1 MPNTRFTRR
10 QLIRLAA
17 VAGAALFTPFPH
29 ARVNAR
35 TNSRQTTFD
44 GSVDVFVGPLSSWT
58 NLKTK
63 YGAQGDGIADDTNAL
78 QAALDELGNTDT
90 SPVLWIPAGTYRI
103 TKTLTWTRTIG
114 DGLMSILGEHPATT
128 KILWDGAPDE
138 TMFQTHNINNSR
150 FGRITWDGNGRASCA
165 ILHTSSGSSS
175 GNEHADEFFQNV
187 AIGIRGGTMDTQ
199 MVAEMSVLRCRF
211 STCSRAGISVENP
224 NSVDWWI
231 WQSHFEDC
239 YVGVTSG
246 YGQGS
251 FQVFNSIFKRST
263 FADTFIGFA
272 SYHVLADNYS
282 LNSRALCLAPFS
294 WNQLELVIQ
303 RNTILD
309 PTLGSNPPEPRGGGL
324 DHLFPYA
331 VAPKELPGPIA
342 VKYYGPLLLL
352 DNLIRSRPAQVAP
365 VVEIG
370 EDLVAIGNTFTIKN
384 PLQAGKRILE
394 FENSTV
400 DPKTLDIPVQS
411 PPEPL
416 PLFDGK
422 IFEVAPNADAAQIQ
436 TQINNAAGAGGRAVV
451 HLPYGT
457 YPLTQTLVLPPD
469 SNIQLV
475 GDGRTILDW
484 TGASDGVA
492 VNVRGPSHTTLRDL
506 VIRDTRE
513 QATGL
518 RVTNFDQ
525 PAATV
530 FMQGV
535 QVRGFTHGLN
545 IEGLD
550 HATVELHNW
559 QSTNAFFDPP
569 IASTRAAVQV
579 VGGARRASG
588 ESTPGR
594 VNWFSGAS
602 SGSVPTFRVLR
613 GGALLARAFWHEG
626 RASRVAQ
633 LDDAGEFTL
642 LGALL
647 ARPAKVTPAPAI
659 DLDNFRGNVA
669 LVSVN
674 FADSGD
680 LSADAVALRIAG
692 TASSLRVLLLG
703 ASGWIGRVLRLD
715 NNAPNAEVGFLMN
728 RSPQTVDDYV
738 LARDDLYQGHEA
750 PPHARFLRDLLESA
764 RREKPTPLP
773 DFAPGIT
780 SARFYRVYIY
790 GFDTAVRLDAG
801 TS

>member
-1 MPNTRFTRR
+1 M
-10 QLIRLAA
+10 QLAA
-17 VAGAALFTPFPH
+17 LGSAALLNPFRH
-29 ARVNAR
+29 ASLETTRPI
-35 TNSRQTTFD
+35 TNQTTSD
-44 GSVDVFVGPLSSWT
+44 RTADSFVGPFPSWT
-58 NLKTK
+58 NLNAK
-63 YGAQGDGIADDTNAL
+63 YGARGDGIADDTTAL
-78 QAALDELGNTDT
+78 QAALDELGNTDV

-103 TKTLTWTRTIG
+103 TQTLTWTRTIG
-114 DGLMSILGEHPATT
+114 DGWMSILGEHPTST

-138 TMFQTHNINNSR
+138 VMFKTHNINNSR
-150 FGRITWDGNGRASCA
+150 FGRLTWDGNGRASVA
-165 ILHTSSGSSS
+165 IQHTSSGSSS
-175 GNEHADEFFQNV
+175 GNEHADELFQNV

-211 STCSRAGISVENP
+211 SNCSRAGISVENP

-231 WQSHFEDC
+231 WHSLFENC

-251 FQVFNSIFKRST
+251 FHIFNSIFKRST

-282 LNSRALCLAPFS
+282 LNSRAFCLAPFS

-331 VAPKELPGPIA
+331 VAPKELPGPVA

-352 DNLIRSRPAQVAP
+352 DNLIRSRPGHATP

-370 EDLVAIGNTFTIKN
+370 EDLVAVGNTFTIEN
-384 PLQAGKRILE
+384 PLQAGKRVLE
-394 FENSTV
+394 FENTVADASTLRV
-400 DPKTLDIPVQS
+400 SVQA

-422 IFEVAPNADAAQIQ
+422 IFEVSPGASSDQIQ
-436 TQINNAAGAGGRAVV
+436 TQINTAASTGQSAVV

-457 YPLTQTLVLPPD
+457 YTLEQTLVLPPD
-469 SNIQLV
+469 SDIQLV

-484 TGASDGVA
+484 AGASDGVA
-492 VNVRGPSHTTLRDL
+492 VQVAGPSHATLRDF

-518 RVTNFDQ
+518 RMTNFDQ
-525 PAATV
+525 PAGTV

-545 IEGLD
+545 VEGLD
-550 HATVELHNW
+550 HATIELHNW

-569 IASTRAAVQV
+569 IAPSRAAVHV
-579 VGGARRASG
+579 AGGTRRASG
-588 ESTPGR
+588 ESTTGR
-594 VNWFSGAS
+594 VNWFSGAA

-613 GGALLARAFWHEG
+613 GGSLSARALWHEG

-633 LDDAGEFTL
+633 LDDMGEFTL

-647 ARPAKVTPAPAI
+647 GRPAGVTPAPAI
-659 DLDNFRGNVA
+659 ELENFRGKVA

-674 FADSGD
+674 FADAGD
-680 LSADAVALRIAG
+680 LPAEAVALRVSD
-692 TASSLRVLLLG
+692 TESNLRVLLLG
-703 ASGWIGRVLRLD
+703 ASAWIGRVLHLD
-715 NNAPNAEVGFLMN
+715 NSAPNAEVGFLMN
-728 RSPQTVDDYV
+728 RSPQTVGDYV
-738 LARDDLYQGHEA
+738 VARDDLYQGQEA
-750 PPHARFLRDLLESA
+750 PPHTRFVHDLLESA
-764 RREKPTPLP
+764 RREKPMPLP
-773 DFAPGIT
+773 DLVAGVT
-780 SARFYRVYIY
+780 ALRLYRVYVY
-790 GFDTAVRLDAG
+790 GFDTAVHLDAA
-801 TS
+801 TK